1 MKYIQLIGTQRSGSN
16 LFRLMLNQLDE
27 IHAPHPPHILSTF
40 YPILDRYGDLN
51 IKSNLDRLLLDVIE
65 WVKLN
70 PIKWKNFLIS
80 PDKIFS
86 RISDPSIFQI
96 FRSIY
101 VLCAEQSKSSFWLCK
116 SLSNMNYYKMLE
128 KEALD
133 PIYVYLYRDGRDV
146 ALSFKKTIV
155 GPKHSYFIAKKW
167 KEEQILCDKIKNEIP
182 KERFISIR
190 YEDLLSNP
198 EEILS
203 DFCKKININ
212 YNKRVMKYYK
222 SEESKTAASS
232 GDMWSNL
239 SKPLIVNNKAKFV
252 KELRL
257 KDLLIIE
264 SIASDILLK
273 LDYEIYNKGDEC
285 ISNFSDDEIDE
296 FKILDST
303 LRSSVIKKAKIK
315 DLDLRKP
322 QENLLKSILR
332 TKLF

>member
-51 IKSNLDRLLLDVIE
+51 IKKNFERLIIDVIE

-70 PIKWKNFLIS
+70 PIKWNNFSIS
-80 PDKIFS
+80 PDKINS
-86 RISDPSIFQI
+86 RISNPSIFQI
-96 FRSIY
+96 FKFIY
-101 VLCAEQSKSSFWLCK
+101 VLYAEQSKSSFWLCK
-116 SLSNMNYYKMLE
+116 SLSNMNYYKILE

-146 ALSFKKTIV
+146 ALSFKKTII

-167 KEEQILCDKIKNEIP
+167 KEDQVLCNKIKTEIP
-182 KERFISIR
+182 KERFISIS

-198 EEILS
+198 EKILS

-212 YNKRVMKYYK
+212 YHKRVMKYYK
-222 SEESKTAASS
+222 SEESKTTASS

-239 SKPLIVNNKAKFV
+239 SKPLIVNNKAKFF

-264 SIASDILLK
+264 GIAYDMLLN
-273 LDYEIYNKGDEC
+273 LDYKIYNKSDELVT
-285 ISNFSDDEIDE
+285 NFSDDEIDE
-296 FKILDST
+296 FKILDSK

-322 QENLLKSILR
+322 QENLLKSLLG